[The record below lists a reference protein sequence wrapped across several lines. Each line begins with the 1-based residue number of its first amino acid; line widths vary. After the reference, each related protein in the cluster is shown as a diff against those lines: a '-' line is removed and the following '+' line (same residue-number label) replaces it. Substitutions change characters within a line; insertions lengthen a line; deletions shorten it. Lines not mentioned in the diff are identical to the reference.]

1 MGNRWTPEA
10 AHRWFARQ
18 PWLVGCNF
26 TPSNAINQLEMWQA
40 GSFDLATI
48 DRELELAASVGMNRV
63 RVYLHDMLWLDDAAA
78 FLAGL
83 DPVLAGADRP
93 GPGTR
98 LVVFD
103 SVGLPKQA
111 LGLH

>member
-1 MGNRWTPEA
+1 MCLELSLIFLCYIVFFFLRIRRPPRSTRTDTLFPYTTLFRSTPEA

-48 DRELELAASVGMNRV
+48 DRELELAASEIGRAHV
-63 RVYLHDMLWLDDAAA
+63 
-78 FLAGL
+78 
-83 DPVLAGADRP
+83 
-93 GPGTR
+93 
-98 LVVFD
+98 
-103 SVGLPKQA
+103 
-111 LGLH
+111 

>member
-48 DRELELAASVGMNRV
+48 DRELELRSEEHTSELQSLMRISYAVFCLKKKKKNT
-63 RVYLHDMLWLDDAAA
+63 
-78 FLAGL
+78 
-83 DPVLAGADRP
+83 
-93 GPGTR
+93 TR
-98 LVVFD
+98 Q
-103 SVGLPKQA
+103 SARTSNTIISKSTQEKNITS
-111 LGLH
+111 

>member
-48 DRELELAASVGMNRV
+48 DRELELAASVGMTSV
-63 RVYLHDMLWLDDAAA
+63 RVYLHDLLWLDDAAA
-78 FLAGL
+78 FLARHDSL
-83 DPVLAGADRP
+83 LAVGARHRP
-93 GPGTR
+93 SP
-98 LVVFD
+98 LLLLFV
-103 SVGLPKQA
+103 SCSC
-111 LGLH
+111 